1 MSTSASADPSS
12 DQQRPPRR
20 NPHMMGTFASMVLST
35 IVVATVVLAF
45 FALVARPDT
54 VARPSVD
61 VPSVVTE
68 ARRSTGWQLSQ
79 LEGLGEGWA
88 ANSARLEPEADGLR
102 TWHVGYVREGGEQEY
117 VALDQTAKATDGWVT
132 AQLKGRAAAGAM
144 SVGGVPVDSYTDPSN
159 GACTLV
165 RRGGDGLTSVL
176 ESTGSCAVAAAHA
189 AKMSPA
195 LR

>member
-1 MSTSASADPSS
+1 MSTSASADPTS

-20 NPHMMGTFASMVLST
+20 NPHAMGTFTSMVLST
-35 IVVATVVLAF
+35 VVVTAVVLAF

-61 VPSVVTE
+61 VPAVVTE

-79 LEGLGEGWA
+79 VDGLGEGWV

-102 TWHVGYVREGGEQEY
+102 TWHVGYVKDQEY

-132 AQLKGRAAAGAM
+132 AQTKGRAPAGVM
-144 SVGGVPVDSYTDPSN
+144 TVGGVPLDSYTDPRN
-159 GACTLV
+159 GDCTLV
-165 RRGGDGLTSVL
+165 RRGGDALTSVI
-176 ESTGSCAVAAAHA
+176 ETTGTCAEAAAQA
-189 AKMSPA
+189 QKLSPA